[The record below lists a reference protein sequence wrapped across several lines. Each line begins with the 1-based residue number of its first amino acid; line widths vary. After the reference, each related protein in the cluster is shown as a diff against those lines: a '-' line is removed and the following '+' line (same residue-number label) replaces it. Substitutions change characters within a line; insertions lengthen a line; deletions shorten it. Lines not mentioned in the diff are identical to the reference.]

1 MRKNLLF
8 ITIAIFSLAACK
20 RDDLGKS
27 SFSTSKTNY
36 YLTETVSLI
45 NTSTSAKSYYWDFGD
60 GTSSTDESPQH
71 TYAKAGV
78 YTIRLNINGT
88 SIVNHAVTVHNG
100 TASYQVLN
108 LTDYDIS
115 LVSYGIDRT
124 NNLLNFTNAAAG
136 SLGTTDTVYTAN
148 NQVYVGGTLPNDST
162 FVVVPAYT
170 IKPLTNNVLV
180 IDNNTQIYVNAIAG
194 KNDADQFLQLKT
206 NSIKRKLAPQTD
218 PAKQTAQ

>member
-20 RDDLGKS
+20 RDDIGKA

-36 YLTETVSLI
+36 YLTETVNLI

-71 TYAKAGV
+71 TYAKAGT
-78 YTIRLNINGT
+78 YTIRLNVNGI

-100 TASYQVLN
+100 NASYQVRN
-108 LTDYDIS
+108 LTDYDIP
-115 LVSYGIDRT
+115 LVSYGIDKA
-124 NNLLNFTNAAAG
+124 NNLMNFTNAAAG
-136 SLGTTDTVYTAN
+136 SLGTTDTVYTTN

-162 FVVVPAYT
+162 FLVVPAYT

-180 IDNNTQIYVNAIAG
+180 IDNNTQIYVNAIAD
-194 KNDADQFLQLKT
+194 KVDADHFSQLKT
-206 NSIKRKLAPQTD
+206 NSIQRKLSQ
-218 PAKQTAQ
+218 